1 MEDFNFKSGQVI
13 WVKDPDIIY
22 QLDEIVPFSIVF
34 GLDNETQL
42 AIRDKYVKPIN
53 FSENRNQWKFKDHVL
68 EYIEVLKGSPY
79 LFRTN
84 SEFRLEFY
92 TDARSCKIDGVEI
105 NQNAEGFSAKDYW
118 NLVKTLPEKHPIK
131 YRGLSGPPGYY
142 IYQHDSMSKLILN
155 KNPVLYGTFLDKI
168 DGGYKFFFD
177 FHDSNQIEEFNLKLR
192 PLIRSNKIDI
202 ISKQK

>member
-34 GLDNETQL
+34 GLDK
-42 AIRDKYVKPIN
+42 IRPRREPIN
-53 FSENRNQWKFKDHVL
+53 FSENRNQWNFRDHIL
-68 EYIEVLKGSPY
+68 EYNEISKGSPY
-79 LFRTN
+79 LFRVN

-92 TDARSCKIDGVEI
+92 TDTRSCKIGGIEV
-105 NQNAEGFSAKDYW
+105 NQNAEGFSVNDYW
-118 NLVKTLPEKHPIK
+118 DLIKTLPEKHPIK
-131 YRGLSGPPGYY
+131 HMGISGPPGYY
-142 IYQHDSMSKLILN
+142 IYQQDSMTKLILG